1 MPSLTPLRSNLQTHH
16 MPHSPLARAV
26 RAVRAGA
33 AVVALAAGSLTGLQ
47 AAASTDTVAG
57 RGQSVHGMDSQPC
70 QSTPETES
78 ALHRIGHELQA
89 QGMALNALCNAVSGA
104 WVVQVRVVDGMKAS
118 KVVRGPL
125 ADGHDVDMGTP
136 AGVALAGAQPGAK
149 GFSPDVQYNRQWL
162 FALMARHDFRNLQDA
177 WWHFAQRAST
187 PAAQQ
192 PTDIASR

>member
-1 MPSLTPLRSNLQTHH
+1 MPSLTPLRSNLHTLHT
-16 MPHSPLARAV
+16 LRTRVARAA
-26 RAVRAGA
+26 RCSA
-33 AVVALAAGSLTGLQ
+33 AVVAVLAASLTGMQ

-57 RGQSVHGMDSQPC
+57 LGQPVRGMDSRPC
-70 QSTPETES
+70 QSTPKTES
-78 ALHRIGHELQA
+78 ALHRIGHEWQA

-162 FALMARHDFRNLQDA
+162 YALMARHDFHNLPDA
-177 WWHFAQRAST
+177 WWHFARRGAIP
-187 PAAQQ
+187 PAGE